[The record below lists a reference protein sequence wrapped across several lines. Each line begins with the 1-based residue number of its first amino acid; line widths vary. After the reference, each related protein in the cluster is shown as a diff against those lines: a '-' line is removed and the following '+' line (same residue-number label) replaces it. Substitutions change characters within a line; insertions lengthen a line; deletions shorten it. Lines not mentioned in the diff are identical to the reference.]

1 MAGGEASLRPVR
13 WRGLPR
19 GRTLLRVVLVAVL
32 LGLAAAVLKT
42 PEGCPPGGTAAAP
55 TAPTGGAPAGGAPAG
70 GAPAAGAGAPGDGA
84 QAGGGPPGGGAQ
96 AGADRRAAALPL
108 PAGAVGVPI
117 RLAEP
122 AALAVLRPGARVDL
136 LVVPAGRATGA
147 ATLLAP
153 RALVLD
159 VVGAAG
165 AVDGSSA
172 LYLALRPEQAQRAVG
187 LPEGSRFAVVV
198 RE

>member
-1 MAGGEASLRPVR
+1 MTDGEATLRPVR

-19 GRTLLRVVLVAVL
+19 RRTLLRVTLVAVL
-32 LGLAAAVLKT
+32 LGLAAAVLQT
-42 PEGCPPGGTAAAP
+42 PPSCPPPRALP
-55 TAPTGGAPAGGAPAG
+55 SAPATASPSGGI
-70 GAPAAGAGAPGDGA
+70 
-84 QAGGGPPGGGAQ
+84 
-96 AGADRRAAALPL
+96 RAL

-136 LVVPAGRATGA
+136 LVVPAGGSPDP
-147 ATLLAP
+147 TLLAP

-172 LYLALRPEQAQRAVG
+172 LYLALPPEQARRAVG

-198 RE
+198 RG

>member
-1 MAGGEASLRPVR
+1 MTDGEATLRPVR

-19 GRTLLRVVLVAVL
+19 RRTLLRVTLVAVL
-32 LGLAAAVLKT
+32 LGLAAAVLQT
-42 PEGCPPGGTAAAP
+42 SPSCPPPRAL
-55 TAPTGGAPAGGAPAG
+55 
-70 GAPAAGAGAPGDGA
+70 PAASATASPS
-84 QAGGGPPGGGAQ
+84 GGI
-96 AGADRRAAALPL
+96 RAL

-136 LVVPAGRATGA
+136 LVVPAGGSPDP
-147 ATLLAP
+147 TLLAP

-159 VVGAAG
+159 VVGVTG

-172 LYLALRPEQAQRAVG
+172 LYLALPPEQARRAVG

-198 RE
+198 RG

>member
-1 MAGGEASLRPVR
+1 MAGGEATLRPVR
-13 WRGLPR
+13 WRGLPQR
-19 GRTLLRVVLVAVL
+19 RTLVRVALVAVL
-32 LGLAAAVLKT
+32 LGLAAAVLQT
-42 PEGCPPGGTAAAP
+42 PPSCQPGAPPAASTAPAGTPPGGP
-55 TAPTGGAPAGGAPAG
+55 
-70 GAPAAGAGAPGDGA
+70 
-84 QAGGGPPGGGAQ
+84 
-96 AGADRRAAALPL
+96 RAL

-136 LVVPAGRATGA
+136 LVVPAGGSADPM
-147 ATLLAP
+147 LLAP

-159 VVGAAG
+159 VVGATG

-172 LYLALRPEQAQRAVG
+172 LYLALPPEQARRAVG

-198 RE
+198 RG

>member
-1 MAGGEASLRPVR
+1 MAREEASLRPVR

-19 GRTLLRVVLVAVL
+19 GRTLLRVALVAVL

-55 TAPTGGAPAGGAPAG
+55 TAPAGGAPAG
-70 GAPAAGAGAPGDGA
+70 GAPATGGGTPGDGV
-84 QAGGGPPGGGAQ
+84 QAGGGGPPGGGAQ
-96 AGADRRAAALPL
+96 AGGDRRAAALPL

-147 ATLLAP
+147 ATLLAA

>member
-1 MAGGEASLRPVR
+1 MTGRETTLRPVR

-19 GRTLLRVVLVAVL
+19 RRTLVRVTLVAVL
-32 LGLAAAVLKT
+32 LGLAAAVLRT
-42 PEGCPPGGTAAAP
+42 PAGCPPEPP
-55 TAPTGGAPAGGAPAG
+55 T
-70 GAPAAGAGAPGDGA
+70 PGSGPSGSA
-84 QAGGGPPGGGAQ
+84 PPGSAPSGPSAGTGATASADAPS
-96 AGADRRAAALPL
+96 AGPLPL
-108 PAGAVGVPI
+108 PDGSVGVPI

-136 LVVPAGRATGA
+136 LVVPAGGSPDP
-147 ATLLAP
+147 TLLAP

-159 VVGAAG
+159 VVGAGG

-172 LYLALRPEQAQRAVG
+172 LYLALPPEQARRAVG

-198 RE
+198 RS